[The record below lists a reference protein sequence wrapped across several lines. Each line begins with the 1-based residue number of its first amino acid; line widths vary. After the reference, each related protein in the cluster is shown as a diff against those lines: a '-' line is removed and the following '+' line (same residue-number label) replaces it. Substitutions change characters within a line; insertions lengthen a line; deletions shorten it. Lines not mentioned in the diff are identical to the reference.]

1 MQKECPEISI
11 VLPCRN
17 EEDALGSCIQQI
29 QDVFKINNIRG
40 EIIVSDSSVD
50 NSPQIAH
57 RFNVTLV
64 KHDKEGYGLAYLE
77 GFKLSRGRYIFC
89 ADPDGSYDFV
99 EIPRFLD
106 CLRGGYDFIIGNRFK
121 GRITPGAM
129 PWLHQYIGNPLF
141 SLLLKLFFRTKIS
154 DVHCGMRA
162 LSREVLDKLHL
173 KTLGMEFASEMVI
186 KAVKRKMKIKELP
199 IHYYVR
205 RGKSKLRS
213 FADGWRHLRFMLLYS
228 PLFLFFVP
236 GVILFLLGFSS
247 MFWLYLMSPVISGI
261 KLSYHPMFVSAVLVI
276 VGYQVMLFS
285 LFAKTYAITHL
296 GEENRFIQ
304 SLYRYVTIEKAS
316 LAGVLVVSAGVIIY
330 ITIFFKWINSGFGAM
345 QEIKLSIAALT
356 LIAFGIQT
364 IFSSFMLSILGIKE
378 K

>member
-1 MQKECPEISI
+1 MAEKSPELSV

-17 EEDALGSCIQQI
+17 EEESLGSCLQQI
-29 QDVFKINNIRG
+29 KDVLDANNISA
-40 EIIVSDSSVD
+40 EIIVSDSSTD
-50 NSPQIAH
+50 NSPQIAR

-64 KHDKEGYGLAYLE
+64 KHDREGYGMAYLE
-77 GFKLSRGRYIFC
+77 GLKAASGKYIFC
-89 ADPDGSYDFV
+89 ADPDGSYDFA
-99 EIPRFLD
+99 EIPRFLE
-106 CLRGGYDFIIGNRFK
+106 CLRDGYDFVIGNRFEGK
-121 GRITPGAM
+121 IARGAM
-129 PWLHQYIGNPLF
+129 PWLHRYIGNPVL
-141 SLLLKLFFRTKIS
+141 SSIVKMFFVARIS
-154 DVHCGMRA
+154 DTQCGMRA
-162 LSREVLDKLHL
+162 LTKEALDKLRL
-173 KTLGMEFASEMVI
+173 KALGMEFASEMII
-186 KAVKRKMKIKELP
+186 KAVQKRLKVKELP
-199 IHYYVR
+199 INYYQR
-205 RGKSKLRS
+205 FGKSKLKS

-296 GEENRFIQ
+296 GEENRLIQ

-316 LAGVLVVSAGVIIY
+316 LAGILVVSAGVIIY
-330 ITIFFKWINSGFGAM
+330 ITIFFKWINSGFGAI
-345 QEIKLSIAALT
+345 QEIKLSIVALT

>member
-1 MQKECPEISI
+1 MAEKSPELSV

-17 EEDALGSCIQQI
+17 EEESLGSCLQQI
-29 QDVFKINNIRG
+29 REVLEASNISA

-50 NSPQIAH
+50 NSPQIAR

-64 KHDKEGYGLAYLE
+64 KHDKEGYGMAYLE
-77 GFKLSRGRYIFC
+77 GFKAASGKYIFC
-89 ADPDGSYDFV
+89 ADPDGSYDFA

-106 CLRGGYDFIIGNRFK
+106 CLRGGYDFVIGNRFK
-121 GRITPGAM
+121 GRIARGAM
-129 PWLHQYIGNPLF
+129 PWLHRYIGNPVL
-141 SLLLKLFFRTKIS
+141 SLIVKMFFGARIS
-154 DVHCGMRA
+154 DTQCGMRA
-162 LSREVLDKLHL
+162 LTKEALDKLRL
-173 KTLGMEFASEMVI
+173 KALGMEFASEMII
-186 KAVKRKMKIKELP
+186 KAVQKRIKVKELP
-199 IHYYVR
+199 INYYQR
-205 RGKSKLRS
+205 IGKSKLKS

-236 GVILFLLGFSS
+236 GLMLFLLGFSS
-247 MFWLYLMSPVISGI
+247 MSWLYLMSPAIFGI

-316 LAGVLVVSAGVIIY
+316 LAGILVVFAGVIIY
-330 ITIFFKWINSGFGAM
+330 ITIFFKWINSGLGAM
-345 QEIKLSIAALT
+345 QEIKLSIVALT

>member
-1 MQKECPEISI
+1 MNEQIPELSVI
-11 VLPCRN
+11 LPCRN
-17 EEDALGSCIQQI
+17 EEEAIEGCLQ
-29 QDVFKINNIRG
+29 KINTVLASRRLNA
-40 EIIVSDSSVD
+40 EIIVSDSSTD
-50 NSPQIAH
+50 SSPLIARGH
-57 RFNVTLV
+57 NVILV
-64 KHDKEGYGLAYLE
+64 KHDREGYGAACLE
-77 GFKLSRGRYIFC
+77 GFKKARGKYIFF
-89 ADPDGSYDFV
+89 ADADGSYDFL
-99 EIPRFLD
+99 EIPRFLE
-106 CLRGGYDFIIGNRFK
+106 CLRGGYEFVIGNRFK
-121 GRITPGAM
+121 GQITRGAM
-129 PWLHQYIGNPLF
+129 PWLHRYIGNPML
-141 SLLLKLFFRTKIS
+141 SSIVKIFFGARIS
-154 DVHCGMRA
+154 DTQCGMRA
-162 LSREVLDKLHL
+162 LTKGALDKLRL
-173 KTLGMEFASEMVI
+173 KALGMEFASEMVI
-186 KAVKRKMKIKELP
+186 KAVQKRLKVKELP
-199 IHYYVR
+199 INYYQR
-205 RGKSKLRS
+205 LGKSKLKS

-316 LAGVLVVSAGVIIY
+316 LAGILVVSAGAIIY
-330 ITIFFKWINSGFGAM
+330 ITIFFKWINSGFGAI
-345 QEIKLSIAALT
+345 QEIKLSIVALT